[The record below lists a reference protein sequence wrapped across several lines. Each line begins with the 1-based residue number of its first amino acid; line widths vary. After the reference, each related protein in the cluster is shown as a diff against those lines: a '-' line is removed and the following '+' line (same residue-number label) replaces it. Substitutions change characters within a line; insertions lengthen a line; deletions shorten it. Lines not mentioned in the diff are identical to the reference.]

1 MYILLRI
8 RLHVCVLLQSL
19 LLRVLVVKITAMKTM
34 MLIVMVITSSGLSIE

>member
-19 LLRVLVVKITAMKTM
+19 LLQVLVVKITAMKTM